1 MAAGA
6 GLIHDRTDA
15 EPARASAGGVTV
27 EAGEAQ
33 PAPRAAAL
41 TLTPTAATTPA
52 APAPEA
58 AALYAA
64 SLTAFRS
71 GDNEAGL
78 RDLRLAADGGH
89 AQAQLYLADLYA
101 KGRGG
106 VEQNAMQA
114 RRWTAS
120 AAALGNR
127 TAQHNLAMAF
137 VEGEGGPTDFSAA
150 AQWFRRAADQGLT
163 DSQYNLGYLFEQ
175 GRGVPANPAEAYKWY
190 LVAARLGGDAEARA
204 SAERLRPTLTPV
216 AQATAERT
224 ALAFQPATAPVLAA
238 APAAVWASTAA
249 RPTARPRQPWLA
261 LWRLGR
267 AAPASSP
274 RATSAAKHCANCRR
288 RPVKGSVRAGSG

>member
-1 MAAGA
+1 
-6 GLIHDRTDA
+6 
-15 EPARASAGGVTV
+15 
-27 EAGEAQ
+27 
-33 PAPRAAAL
+33 
-41 TLTPTAATTPA
+41 
-52 APAPEA
+52 
-58 AALYAA
+58 
-64 SLTAFRS
+64 
-71 GDNEAGL
+71 L

-238 APAAVWASTAA
+238 APAAALGTGQTELAAAQQALTRLGFYRGPTDGSPSPALARALAAWQSSAGLEPTGDLSGETLRQLQTAA
-249 RPTARPRQPWLA
+249 
-261 LWRLGR
+261 G
-267 AAPASSP
+267 
-274 RATSAAKHCANCRR
+274 
-288 RPVKGSVRAGSG
+288 